1 MNATT
6 TASADGTT
14 AARGTASAAA
24 GDPPPRGIVRKP
36 GAQPVYLI
44 EVAAVPGQR
53 TRAAG
58 VLWDGVLNSTPDDDI
73 DGPSPIE
80 SLLAALAGCLARNL
94 RSTAD
99 SAHIVLDRVELRVAA
114 TRSDDP
120 PAVTSVVVD
129 AEISSTSS
137 SERVRRVVELA
148 LRYGTI
154 TRTLARA
161 CPLEI
166 RLRVNGTPLD
176 LPVAALFAERTK
188 GRIPMSARLPAKT
201 RE

>member
-1 MNATT
+1 MNPTRTT
-6 TASADGTT
+6 PTDAPAASGPTVSTT
-14 AARGTASAAA
+14 GTASL
-24 GDPPPRGIVRKP
+24 RGLVRKRE
-36 GAQPVYLI
+36 AEPVYLL
-44 EVAAVPGQR
+44 EVTAVPGQR

-80 SLLAALAGCLARNL
+80 SLLAAVAGCLARNL

-99 SAHIVLDRVELRVAA
+99 SAHIVLDRVALRIAA

-120 PAVTSVVVD
+120 PVVTSIVVD
-129 AEISSTSS
+129 AGISSTASL
-137 SERVRRVVELA
+137 ERVRRVVELA

-161 CPLEI
+161 CRLELHI
-166 RLRVNGTPLD
+166 VINGAPVDLDIGEPVGPTGGLR
-176 LPVAALFAERTK
+176 
-188 GRIPMSARLPAKT
+188 
-201 RE
+201 

>member
-1 MNATT
+1 MNPTSTTPTTETATVRPAD
-6 TASADGTT
+6 TAPVAVSR
-14 AARGTASAAA
+14 RGV
-24 GDPPPRGIVRKP
+24 VRKRE
-36 GAQPVYLI
+36 AEPVYLLD
-44 EVAAVPGQR
+44 VTAVPGQR

-120 PAVTSVVVD
+120 PVV
-129 AEISSTSS
+129 TSS
-137 SERVRRVVELA
+137 SWRS
-148 LRYGTI
+148 GTG
-154 TRTLARA
+154 RSRGRWPGLARSRSG
-161 CPLEI
+161 C
-166 RLRVNGTPLD
+166 
-176 LPVAALFAERTK
+176 
-188 GRIPMSARLPAKT
+188 
-201 RE
+201 

>member
-1 MNATT
+1 MNPTSTT
-6 TASADGTT
+6 PTTETASVGPADT
-14 AARGTASAAA
+14 AAAA
-24 GDPPPRGIVRKP
+24 PRRRLVRKRE
-36 GAQPVYLI
+36 AEPVYLLD
-44 EVAAVPGQR
+44 VTAAPGQR
-53 TRAAG
+53 TLAAG
-58 VLWDGVLNSTPDDDI
+58 GLWDGVLNSTPDDDI

-120 PAVTSVVVD
+120 PVVTSVIVD
-129 AEISSTSS
+129 AEISSASPPA
-137 SERVRRVVELA
+137 RVRRVVELA

-166 RLRVNGTPLD
+166 RLSVNGTPVDLD
-176 LPVAALFAERTK
+176 VAAFLGA
-188 GRIPMSARLPAKT
+188 
-201 RE
+201 